1 MSLLGVICHI
11 PFFYVVWIFKR
22 SIFFLSQQNRQVM
35 ALKNKSNM
43 CTLLNFFNF
52 LKNKEKIQI
61 MHKLITQKEPPV
73 NILEYF
79 LSSLWIQ
86 VLYCGDNLT
95 NIFWRLAIRK
105 AILQGSKDTT
115 VRREWY
121 THLLQCHPLLN
132 LHLWFWS
139 KWRIPFIGYIK

>member
-1 MSLLGVICHI
+1 
-11 PFFYVVWIFKR
+11 
-22 SIFFLSQQNRQVM
+22 M

-61 MHKLITQKEPPV
+61 IHKLITQKEPPV

-105 AILQGSKDTT
+105 AFCKVLKIQQWDVNGIHIFYNVIPCSIFTYDFDQNEGSPSLDISSKGACPDS
-115 VRREWY
+115 
-121 THLLQCHPLLN
+121 LLLEHMDCFDIVQ
-132 LHLWFWS
+132 
-139 KWRIPFIGYIK
+139 

>member
-1 MSLLGVICHI
+1 
-11 PFFYVVWIFKR
+11 
-22 SIFFLSQQNRQVM
+22 M

-61 MHKLITQKEPPV
+61 IHKLITQKEPPV

-95 NIFWRLAIRK
+95 NIFLK
-105 AILQGSKDTT
+105 TCYSQSILQGSKDTT
-115 VRREWY
+115 VSE
-121 THLLQCHPLLN
+121 T
-132 LHLWFWS
+132 
-139 KWRIPFIGYIK
+139 